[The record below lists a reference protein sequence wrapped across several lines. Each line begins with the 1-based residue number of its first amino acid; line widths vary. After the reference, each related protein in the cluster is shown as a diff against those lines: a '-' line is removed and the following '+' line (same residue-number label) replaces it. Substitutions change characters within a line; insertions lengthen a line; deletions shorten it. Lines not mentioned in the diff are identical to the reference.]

1 MKRIIPALS
10 ILALLI
16 GVCGGQTAHAQSSVV
31 FSITGNEGGSP
42 FWGDVNDCALNAC
55 GWGDTWTPT
64 TAYNG
69 AQICGVSTRI
79 VNGTGMT
86 GQLTMNAYTP
96 FGFFADAGPSLIPVA
111 RAQSLILLGSATVDI
126 STLPV
131 GYGATDPG
139 VQPTVFMFDSC
150 FTLTAGTQYIFQL
163 TSNSTD
169 PRGLLIAL
177 RDFSSDSSV
186 QGTVDGGGWG
196 NQSTMPAQT
205 EMNFLGYPA
214 SGISF
219 AFPQNGDTVSDFDN
233 WSISTNN
240 VGDGTLQI
248 QYSPVNGAGSTGTD
262 TIDYSPFINTNPV
275 PVSKSLP
282 LFFPPLLPPI
292 EYVATAT
299 LYNFDGS
306 IQAQTNDDFFV
317 NPLGSGETSSSIPT
331 TINCQ
336 ITSSSFFADPI
347 GNIQNGI
354 CNALTF
360 LFIPNSA
367 QQQDMSNGFQGA
379 WSQISNRVPF
389 GYAGIIITA
398 LQSFQ
403 EGNTTSTLMTSSTYV
418 ALAAVFDPLKTGIA
432 FLLILLLAFW
442 IFKFIQHI
450 NL

>member
-1 MKRIIPALS
+1 MKRIIPALA

-16 GVCGGQTAHAQSSVV
+16 GVCGGQIAHAQNSVV

-86 GQLTMNAYTP
+86 GQLTMNVYTP
-96 FGFFADAGPSLIPVA
+96 FSFFAAANPLIPVA
-111 RAQSLILLGSATVDI
+111 NAQSLLLLGSATVDI

-131 GYGATDPG
+131 GLGATDPG
-139 VQPTVFMFDSC
+139 VQPTVFDFGSC
-150 FTLTAGTQYIFQL
+150 FTITSGNQYIFQL

-177 RDFSSDSSV
+177 SDTIQDPSV
-186 QGTVDGGGWG
+186 QGTVDGGGWQ
-196 NQSTMPAQT
+196 NQSGNPAQT
-205 EMNFLGYPA
+205 EMNFLGIPA

-219 AFPQNGDTVSDFDN
+219 AFPQNGATVDDFDN
-233 WSISTNN
+233 WSIQTNN
-240 VGDGTLQI
+240 VSDGNLVI

-262 TIDYSPFINTNPV
+262 TISYSPFVNVNPV
-275 PVSKSLP
+275 PVAKSLP
-282 LFFPPLLPPI
+282 LFFPPLLPPV

-306 IQAQTNDDFFV
+306 IQAQANDDFFV
-317 NPLGSGETSSSIPT
+317 NPLGTGETSSSIPT
-331 TINCQ
+331 TVNCQ

-367 QQQDMSNGFQGA
+367 QQQDMNNGFQIS

-389 GYAGIIITA
+389 GYAGIIFTA

-403 EGNTTSTLMTSSTYV
+403 EGNSSSTLMATTTYV

-432 FLLILLLAFW
+432 FLLILLFAFW

-450 NL
+450 QL

>member
-1 MKRIIPALS
+1 MKRLTIIALT
-10 ILALLI
+10 LASFA
-16 GVCGGQTAHAQSSVV
+16 GFWGGPLAHAQSSVV
-31 FSITGNEGGSP
+31 FSITGDVGGSP
-42 FWGDVNDCALNAC
+42 FWGNVNDCALNAC

-64 TAYNG
+64 SAYNG

-86 GQLTMNAYTP
+86 GQLTMQAFVSGGVFAANPLP
-96 FGFFADAGPSLIPVA
+96 FTEVA
-111 RAQSLILLGSATVDI
+111 HAQSLLLLGSATVDI

-150 FTLTAGTQYIFQL
+150 FTISAGTPYIFRL

-169 PRGLLIAL
+169 SRGLLIAL
-177 RDFSSDSSV
+177 RDFSSDPSV

-196 NQSTMPAQT
+196 NQDTNPAQT
-205 EMNFLGYPA
+205 EMNFLGFPA

-240 VGDGTLQI
+240 VNDGTLVI
-248 QYSPVNGAGSTGTD
+248 NYSPVNGAGSTGTD
-262 TIDYSPFINTNPV
+262 TIDYSPFVNTNPV

-282 LFFPPLLPPI
+282 LFFPPLLPPV
-292 EYVATAT
+292 EYTAVAT

-306 IQAQTNDDFFV
+306 VQATANTDFFV

-336 ITSSSFFADPI
+336 ITSSSFFADP
-347 GNIQNGI
+347 I

-389 GYAGIIITA
+389 GYAAIITTA
-398 LQSFQ
+398 FGQFQ
-403 EGNTTSTLMTSSTYV
+403 DGTTTSTLISTTTYTALSSV
-418 ALAAVFDPLKTGIA
+418 LSPLKTGIA

-450 NL
+450 KL